1 MLKGECLMETREM
14 ICIGCPLGC
23 NLTVKID
30 GENVEVSGNTCNN
43 GVVYA
48 NNEIKNPTRIVTST
62 VKVLDG
68 DIERVSCKTETAIP
82 KGKIFD
88 CMAEIRKK
96 KVNAPVRIGDV
107 LISDVAGTGINVIA
121 TKNIEKEG

>member
-1 MLKGECLMETREM
+1 METREM

-30 GENVEVSGNTCNN
+30 GEDIEVSGNTCNN

-48 NNEIKNPTRIVTST
+48 HNEIKNPTRIVTST
-62 VKVLDG
+62 VKVLKG

-82 KGKIFD
+82 KSKIFD

-96 KVNAPVRIGDV
+96 KVDAPVRIGDV
-107 LISDVAGTGINVIA
+107 LIENVAATGINVIA